1 MTSQKILNNLY
12 INRKWHA
19 KFQISRLLNR
29 DSDWLNFMY
38 FSGYCKHKINLVSI
52 LRKREDQVLISIPTI
67 LTFSALLS
75 AHIYLNK
82 SLLLNSLNLL
92 LFLKS
97 DQQLV
102 FRLLLKI
109 NPITSQGSNFV
120 LVLNSA

>member
-19 KFQISRLLNR
+19 KFQIFRLLNR
-29 DSDWLNFMY
+29 DSDWLNFMH

-52 LRKREDQVLISIPTI
+52 LRKREDQVLISISTI

-92 LFLKS
+92 LFLKL

>member
-1 MTSQKILNNLY
+1 MTSPKILNNLY

-92 LFLKS
+92 LFLKL
-97 DQQLV
+97 DRQLA